1 MSKPADSRS
10 QNAVAILHIRVESGL
25 SYWSFAPV
33 RVIGV
38 MMIRTL
44 VLSLFALAL
53 AGVSPAFAQDAVA
66 KGATVFTAQKCT
78 LCHSIDGKG
87 SAKGPLDG
95 VGLKLKADEI
105 RQWILTPVEMA
116 AKANATRK
124 PAMKA
129 FPNLAKDDLD
139 SLVAFLASQKKK
151 A

>member
-1 MSKPADSRS
+1 
-10 QNAVAILHIRVESGL
+10 
-25 SYWSFAPV
+25 
-33 RVIGV
+33 
-38 MMIRTL
+38 MIRTF
-44 VLSLFALAL
+44 VFSLLAFGL

-66 KGATVFTAQKCT
+66 KGAAVFTAQKCS

-95 VGLKLKADEI
+95 IGLKLKADEI
-105 RQWILTPVEMA
+105 RQWIVTPVEMA

-129 FPNLAKDDLD
+129 YATLPKEDLD
-139 SLVAFLASQKKK
+139 ALVAFLASQKKK